1 MAPLYVVIL
10 FLSFVAIVSSWL
22 ERSKKKPK
30 YHRRTSHASAIGA
43 NRQFL
48 QEALSMKQNVI
59 HATLFFE
66 EQDGSTNS
74 ELMRQDFINMMT
86 TLAKKY
92 ERMGS
97 VPYFDVDASGECV
110 WCPIDDLDGSI
121 DKAVIFDSEYDK
133 YTDDVHVLQRA
144 HAHIGT
150 ILSTQ
155 DEGHAMPLWR
165 VILLSPSAALIRIDH
180 CICDGLSALT
190 LLKEIGTKTSSNE
203 PLTLSD
209 LSPILRAID
218 KAGDIRISLAPL
230 KLLWPPNLVRAIS
243 FLAECLTVGKE
254 PPNPLRPLPEDIGS
268 PIPSANYGTVYFP
281 TMSVSLFKD
290 MARAMGNGTTIN
302 DILLLS
308 LSIAFGRYM
317 DALNQHDCDGIDSLK
332 ILLPIGNPLRPST
345 YGHPSDGLC
354 NRMTP
359 VIVPLSIPRQ
369 NEETSPL
376 HAIDEIRSYM
386 ERVKRSNT
394 PLLMTCLNTILMP
407 LLSLDKLK
415 EAAKHS
421 FEGVSCVYSNVPG
434 PTESI
439 SLQAST
445 TGNSKA
451 PSAVTRRYNIKK
463 IQTVLPHPVSIFQVL
478 SYAESMFFNITLD
491 TRSAVQPW
499 ILRTAFIDAVKC
511 VADASGVKS
520 KWKEELASFDTS
532 MEWGGNGTV
541 FSCG

>member
-1 MAPLYVVIL
+1 MLD
-10 FLSFVAIVSSWL
+10 ST
-22 ERSKKKPK
+22 RS
-30 YHRRTSHASAIGA
+30 
-43 NRQFL
+43 
-48 QEALSMKQNVI
+48 
-59 HATLFFE
+59 
-66 EQDGSTNS
+66 
-74 ELMRQDFINMMT
+74 
-86 TLAKKY
+86 
-92 ERMGS
+92 
-97 VPYFDVDASGECV
+97 
-110 WCPIDDLDGSI
+110 
-121 DKAVIFDSEYDK
+121 
-133 YTDDVHVLQRA
+133 
-144 HAHIGT
+144 
-150 ILSTQ
+150 
-155 DEGHAMPLWR
+155 
-165 VILLSPSAALIRIDH
+165 
-180 CICDGLSALT
+180 
-190 LLKEIGTKTSSNE
+190 
-203 PLTLSD
+203 
-209 LSPILRAID
+209 
-218 KAGDIRISLAPL
+218 
-230 KLLWPPNLVRAIS
+230 
-243 FLAECLTVGKE
+243 
-254 PPNPLRPLPEDIGS
+254 
-268 PIPSANYGTVYFP
+268 
-281 TMSVSLFKD
+281 
-290 MARAMGNGTTIN
+290 MGNGTTIN

-332 ILLPIGNPLRPST
+332 ILLPIGNPLRPSA

-359 VIVPLSIPRQ
+359 VIVPLRIPRQ
-369 NEETSPL
+369 NEEISPL

-407 LLSLDKLK
+407 LLSFDKLK

-463 IQTVLPHPVSIFQVL
+463 IQTVLPHPVSVFQVL

-511 VADASGVKS
+511 VADASGVNS

-532 MEWGGNGTV
+532 IEWGGNGTV
-541 FSCG
+541 YNCG